1 VTILHMG
8 GGRIAI
14 TCEVGQCIIRATVT
28 AASDEDARAFVAHHN
43 HGWYTR
49 RQRGEIIDACQYHL
63 GSCCI
68 AHARPGAPGVDPAAY
83 FPPSLLEP
91 TGGHAAPAPQPE
103 QLDLFAEAAA

>member
-1 VTILHMG
+1 MG

-43 HGWYTR
+43 YGWYTR
-49 RQRGEIIDACQYHL
+49 RQRGRIIDACQYHL

-68 AHARPGAPGVDPAAY
+68 THARPGGPCVDPAAY

-91 TGGHAAPAPQPE
+91 TGDDAAPASIPE